1 MMMEMIE
8 TILKHATALPQKII
22 FIVGNHVKQNTLSSV
37 FFGIATFYFFGFWIA
52 VMAVPITALS
62 LQALN
67 WSVEKT
73 HDVLE
78 FLRNRNSPRLKAF
91 LKALEH
97 SLDIVSKCIARVA
110 LFVVFLLLAP
120 AVIFIR
126 QFWSSLLYLL
136 NWLISKNDSSPLD
149 QNQKKSFFLMFTIQ
163 AFTFMLMNYHIPTP
177 IFDIPV
183 LFYLFCFFALAHDIY
198 TQNSESYKPFLPI
211 QVDDNL
217 TVNGLLETSIKNLST
232 AITALEHASLK
243 FIPLGPNT
251 QSLSQDQGETHTELP
266 SERQVM
272 SLLSS
277 LFNQNSQPPTP
288 VQQEDSSREDAGS
301 KTQPGCS

>member
-1 MMMEMIE
+1 MMMKMIE
-8 TILKHATALPQKII
+8 AILKHATALSQNII
-22 FIVGNHVKQNTLSSV
+22 FIVGNYVKQHTLSSV
-37 FFGIATFYFFGFWIA
+37 FFGIAAFYFFGFWIA

-78 FLRNRNSPRLKAF
+78 FLRNRINSPRLEAF
-91 LKALEH
+91 LNALKH
-97 SLDIVSKCIARVA
+97 SLNIVSKCITRVA

-149 QNQKKSFFLMFTIQ
+149 QNRKKSFFLMFTIQ

-177 IFDIPV
+177 IFDTPV

-211 QVDDNL
+211 QLDDHL
-217 TVNGLLETSIKNLST
+217 TVNVLLETSIKNLST
-232 AITALEHASLK
+232 AITALEDASLK
-243 FIPLGPNT
+243 FIPLGP
-251 QSLSQDQGETHTELP
+251 SLSTELS
-266 SERQVM
+266 SERQGM

-277 LFNQNSQPPTP
+277 LFSQNPQSPTQT
-288 VQQEDSSREDAGS
+288 QQEDLNPEDEAS
-301 KTQPGCS
+301 KTNLDVRNSKVPS